1 MYRVVNPASG
11 ETLSEYP
18 VLCDDELQHEIE
30 AAAAAFP
37 DWAARTIADRAAL
50 TRRVADVFEERIDDF
65 LPIMARE
72 MGKRPAEG
80 RGEIETVVSIF
91 RYYADRADEL
101 LADEQLDIVGG
112 TVTIRRRPTGV
123 ILGIMPWNYPV
134 YQVARFVAPNLALG
148 NTMVLKHAS
157 NCPETALAIVD
168 ALTEANVPEGVYRNL
183 FISTSQ
189 VEQVIAHPAVQGV
202 SLTGSER
209 AGRVVAET
217 AGRYLKKV
225 VLELGGSDP
234 LIVLDSD
241 DVAGTAGTIVASR
254 LSNAG
259 QACNA
264 PKRVIVLDDL
274 YDELLAAVVAETE
287 RYRAGDPF
295 DETASLAPLSSRAA
309 AEEVVAQVRRAVEQG
324 ATLHTGGALLD
335 DTSALMEPAVLSDV
349 RPGTD
354 AYREEIFGPVV
365 VLYRAADVEEAL
377 ALANDTE
384 FGLGSSVFSSDRRRA
399 REIGARIEAGMVYVN
414 QAGGS
419 QADMPFGGI
428 KRSGIGRELGPLGID
443 EFANRMTIR
452 H

>member
-1 MYRVVNPASG
+1 MYRVVNPMNG
-11 ETLSEYP
+11 QTHSEYSP
-18 VLCDDELQHEIE
+18 LSDAELRAEIE
-30 AAAAAFP
+30 IAADAFP
-37 DWAARTIADRAAL
+37 EWSGRSVSDRAEL
-50 TRRVADVFEERIDDF
+50 VRRVADIFEARSESF

-72 MGKRPAEG
+72 MGKRPEEG
-80 RGEIETVVSIF
+80 RGEMATVVSIF
-91 RYYADRADEL
+91 RYYADRAEQL
-101 LADEQLDIVGG
+101 LADEHLEIVGG

-134 YQVARFVAPNLALG
+134 YQVARFVAPNLVLG
-148 NTMVLKHAS
+148 NTMILKHAS
-157 NCPETALAIVD
+157 NCPETALAIAGVLRE
-168 ALTEANVPEGVYRNL
+168 AGVPTEVYRNV
-183 FISTSQ
+183 FIDTTQ

-209 AGRVVAET
+209 AGRAVAET
-217 AGRYLKKV
+217 AGRHLKKV

-234 LIVLDSD
+234 LIVLDAD
-241 DVAGTAGTIVASR
+241 DPEAVAAEIVSSR

-264 PKRVIVLDDL
+264 PKRVIVMDELF
-274 YDELLAAVVAETE
+274 DELLAAVVAETS
-287 RYRAGDPF
+287 RYRAGDPL
-295 DETASLAPLSSRAA
+295 DAETTLAPLSSRSA
-309 AEEVVAQVRRAVEQG
+309 AEEVAAQVRNAVVEG
-324 ATLHTGGALLD
+324 ATLHTGGELVD
-335 DTSALMEPAVLSDV
+335 ETSALMTPAVLSDV
-349 RPGTD
+349 QPHTA

-365 VLYRAADVEEAL
+365 VLYRATGEDEAI

-384 FGLGSSVFSSDRRRA
+384 FGLGSSVFSRDRDRA
-399 REIGARIEAGMVYVN
+399 RAVGARIDAGMVYVN

-443 EFANRMTIR
+443 EFANKMTIR